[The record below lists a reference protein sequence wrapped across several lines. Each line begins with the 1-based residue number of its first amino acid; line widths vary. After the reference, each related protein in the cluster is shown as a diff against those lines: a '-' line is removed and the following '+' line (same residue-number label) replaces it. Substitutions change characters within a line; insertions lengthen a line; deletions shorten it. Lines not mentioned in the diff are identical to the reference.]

1 MSDPT
6 IVARHFIQSIAAG
19 EFAAARSYLDDHVA
33 FEGPFDSFDNAEA
46 YLAALRRLHPSVAGV
61 EIRKVFAD
69 GDDVCV
75 LYDLKRFRLRMDGL
89 PARQDR
95 QSPRRLR
102 RPPVR
107 RNVRAVVSRAHA
119 GGQLALSRA
128 GAWAVATASGSR
140 RIR

>member
-19 EFAAARSYLDDHVA
+19 EFAAARSYLDDHVV

-46 YLAALRRLHPSVAGV
+46 YLAALRRLHPIVAGV

-75 LYDLKRFRLRMDGL
+75 LYDLKTSGAAGSAFVCEWMAFRHGKI
-89 PARQDR
+89 AR
-95 QSPRRLR
+95 
-102 RPPVR
+102 
-107 RNVRAVVSRAHA
+107 VRAVFDARPFAAMFAPS
-119 GGQLALSRA
+119 
-128 GAWAVATASGSR
+128 
-140 RIR
+140 